1 MSRPAEVLREYER
14 RTLELD
20 METVRDLTIAA
31 KGRVTIAPTTAPG
44 FFEVAA
50 SSYIGSI
57 VVPGLELLIR
67 PKVPL
72 ENVFLMLDVG
82 MPAGAWRRE
91 SFDYGTST
99 DLLPAFA
106 AFFARTVE
114 QTIARGLIRSYRAEE
129 ERLTTLRGRIDLV
142 EQVRRPGMPSP
153 VACRFDEYTA
163 DIAENQLLK
172 AAVRRLLHLVGVRPD
187 TRRLLTRQLS
197 RFEEVSEHTPDPD
210 RVKRM
215 HFTRLNRHYQPA
227 LHLARLVLRRT
238 GLIDRVG
245 GATAS
250 SFLLNMN
257 DLFQDFVEDR
267 LRRHLL
273 GHLDVV
279 AEPTVWLDRDRTVR
293 MYPDLVF
300 ERGGVPVY
308 VGDAKY
314 KLTADGFGRNAD
326 YYQLLAYLT
335 AMNLDEGV
343 LIYCL
348 NDGEAPPR
356 RVDVRHADKRLFT
369 YALDVSGQPHT
380 IETTLRHLARWVSQ
394 QASET
399 NSIPVGPGP
408 PRLFADVRETR

>member
-20 METVRDLTIAA
+20 METVRDLTVAA

-50 SSYIGSI
+50 SSYVGSI

-142 EQVRRPGMPSP
+142 EQVRCPGTPSP

-210 RVKRM
+210 LVKRM

-227 LHLARLVLRRT
+227 LQLAQLVLRRT

-267 LRRHLL
+267 LQRHLRRHLE
-273 GHLDVV
+273 VV
-279 AEPTVWLDRDRTVR
+279 AEPPEWLGHGRAVL

-300 ERGGVPVY
+300 ERAGTPVY
-308 VGDAKY
+308 VGDTKY
-314 KLTADGFGRNAD
+314 KLTADAKARNPD

-348 NDGEAPPR
+348 HDGEAPPR
-356 RVDVRHADKRLFT
+356 QVDVRHTHKRLFT
-369 YALDVSGQPHT
+369 YALDLSGT
-380 IETTLRHLARWVSQ
+380 ISAVEQSVAALAQWLNRQ
-394 QASET
+394 LLDDQAAS
-399 NSIPVGPGP
+399 
-408 PRLFADVRETR
+408 AA